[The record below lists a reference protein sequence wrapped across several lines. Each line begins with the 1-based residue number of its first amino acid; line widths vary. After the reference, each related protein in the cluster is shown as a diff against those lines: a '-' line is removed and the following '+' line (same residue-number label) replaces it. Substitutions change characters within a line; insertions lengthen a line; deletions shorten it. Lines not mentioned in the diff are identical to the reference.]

1 MSADINAAPIKTSSL
16 ADALPR
22 ISVAQARL
30 QRLGFDARF
39 ERWLAERFGAPDLRV
54 APAEFGEP
62 AGTRVELSMPGGFVA
77 VAADLTPW
85 PAAKLVL
92 HAEDSALACAL
103 GDALF
108 ADAFEAMAG
117 VATGLRVSAVVHA
130 PPRLEAPRKPAPQA
144 AVHPVIMLP
153 GLAVTLWSC
162 DGCLHGAL
170 QQGLQSIPAFSA
182 MVGGVRLAGRLRL
195 AQRAIPID
203 RLQGLCRG
211 DVLLLGAA
219 TAGRVFTSVLQYG
232 VGTTMQAQTEV
243 DVSEQSVTLTDEPQV
258 GPDDEGTEP
267 GTDEQLLPEGLS
279 DLMLPVAFEIDTTAL
294 SLAELAS
301 MRPGYVV
308 ELAVP
313 LMEATVRLV
322 CHGQTVG
329 SGQLVA
335 IGEQLGVRINRMS
348 TRNDLTAQH

>member
-1 MSADINAAPIKTSSL
+1 MSADINAAPVKTTSL

-22 ISVAQARL
+22 MSPTQARF
-30 QRLGFDARF
+30 QRLVFDARF
-39 ERWLAERFGAPDLRV
+39 ERWLAERFGISELAISL
-54 APAEFGEP
+54 AEFDEP
-62 AGTRVELSMPGGFVA
+62 AGTRIEMSVAGGFVA

-85 PAAKLVL
+85 PAAQLVL
-92 HAEDSALACAL
+92 HAGDPSLACAL

-108 ADAFEAMAG
+108 ADAFETMAD
-117 VATGLRVSAVVHA
+117 VATGLRVSAITHA
-130 PPRLEAPRKPAPQA
+130 PVRPGPARTPAPRA
-144 AVHPVIMLP
+144 AAHPVIVVP

-162 DGCLHGAL
+162 EGCVHEALLQAL
-170 QQGLQSIPAFSA
+170 QSVPASSA
-182 MVGGVRLAGRLRL
+182 VVGGVRLAGRLRL
-195 AQRAIPID
+195 AQRTLAVAT
-203 RLQGLCRG
+203 LQGLRRG

-219 TAGRVFTSVLQYG
+219 TVGGVFTGVLQYG

-258 GPDDEGTEP
+258 APGDDALEP
-267 GTDEQLLPEGLS
+267 VHDEQLLPEPLS
-279 DLMLPVAFEIDTTAL
+279 ELMLPVAFEIDTTAL

-335 IGEQLGVRINRMS
+335 IGDQLGVRINRMS
-348 TRNDLTAQH
+348 TPHELAAQH